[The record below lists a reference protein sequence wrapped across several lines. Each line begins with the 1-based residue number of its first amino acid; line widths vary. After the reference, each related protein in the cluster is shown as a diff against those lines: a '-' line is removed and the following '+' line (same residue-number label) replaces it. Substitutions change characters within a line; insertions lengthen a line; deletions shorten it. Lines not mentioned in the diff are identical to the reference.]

1 MNDISRTRVFF
12 LQFPLGLLY
21 LCEKKPSACAVI
33 ELQAWW
39 DFWPCSDV
47 QPPSEPASPVAP
59 WGYGRG
65 LQASNTMAQ
74 TVREKRNPQSMSYT
88 LTTPLPQRAELRCGD
103 PEQDHAEAVWV
114 LGEMG
119 KFHNFLSFLC
129 WFRKKFS
136 FFFPAILQFGERNN
150 WQGEMEDASFFRY
163 IEIYPFSINIEGL
176 VWK

>member
-1 MNDISRTRVFF
+1 MFYFSTKCLQVNDISRTRVFF

-21 LCEKKPSACAVI
+21 LCEKKPSARAVI

-74 TVREKRNPQSMSYT
+74 TVRAKRNPQSMSYT

-129 WFRKKFS
+129 
-136 FFFPAILQFGERNN
+136 
-150 WQGEMEDASFFRY
+150 
-163 IEIYPFSINIEGL
+163 
-176 VWK
+176 